1 MIKYLKNIKY
11 NNLYK
16 NDSSSKI
23 IYYNTYKEKH
33 NAEVIFKQLNTVDA
47 AIKYKDKNILI
58 LNFASPR
65 FPGGGYKLGFNTQE
79 ESLCY
84 ASSLYKELSKKYN
97 KKFYLSNINP
107 FNPLFKDSAI
117 LSENITFF
125 RDSNFNFI
133 KPFKANILTIAAPN
147 NSDVQ
152 FMPWIKK
159 EDVKKALSRKIDIIN
174 YVINTY
180 NFDTIILGA
189 FGCGAFGND
198 PYVVAK
204 LFKEKISFS
213 GTCVFAIPKENTLE
227 KFKNVFVN
235 N

>member
-16 NDSSSKI
+16 KNSDSEIFQYNIYDKKYDTKI
-23 IYYNTYKEKH
+23 VFEK
-33 NAEVIFKQLNTVDA
+33 LNTVDA
-47 AIKYKDKNILI
+47 IFKYKDKNMLV

-65 FPGGGYKLGFNTQE
+65 FPGGGYKLGFTTQE

-84 ASSLYKELSKKYN
+84 ASSLYGELSKSYN
-97 KKFYLSNINP
+97 RKFYLSNINP

-117 LSENITFF
+117 FSNDITVF
-125 RDSNFNFI
+125 RNSTFSLQN
-133 KPFKANILTIAAPN
+133 PFTINVLTIAAPN
-147 NSDVQ
+147 NQSAKLNPFVSNK
-152 FMPWIKK
+152 MVEIS
-159 EDVKKALSRKIDIIN
+159 LSRKIDIIN
-174 YVINTY
+174 YIINIKKP
-180 NFDTIILGA
+180 NIVILGA

-198 PYVVAK
+198 PYIAAK
-204 LFKEKISFS
+204 LFKEKISFN

-227 KFKNVFVN
+227 KFKSVFIN